1 MAQYNGFTCDRC
13 HRVVDPADRT
23 KVTLRFEGK
32 VEGEYHEDRCPDC
45 TSAPIEVPDGMPL
58 KRLRRR
64 GKKAALAAGD
74 ITP

>member
-13 HRVVDPADRT
+13 GKVVGPEDRT

-32 VEGEYHEDRCPDC
+32 TEGEYHEDRCPDC
-45 TSAPIEVPDGMPL
+45 TKMPITVPDGTAL

-64 GKKAALAAGD
+64 GKKAVETALD
-74 ITP
+74 QR